1 MASLYS
7 KVIVIKPNE
16 CFKLFSPS
24 KMTFMYTMYT
34 TYPSLYIGYFTQSKS
49 SFREQERMSLTASLI
64 STIWASLC
72 SVTWMQWIVLIVVG
86 CVLVWRHNMVPSSY
100 NLPQL
105 FNKLFLGTFQPV
117 QSYTSSHPT
126 LVSWKQIF
134 WRRVFDGQQIEP
146 LQCPGTT

>member
-1 MASLYS
+1 
-7 KVIVIKPNE
+7 
-16 CFKLFSPS
+16 
-24 KMTFMYTMYT
+24 MTFMYTMYT

-105 FNKLFLGTFQPV
+105 L
-117 QSYTSSHPT
+117 TSE
-126 LVSWKQIF
+126 
-134 WRRVFDGQQIEP
+134 VFRCIMAGA
-146 LQCPGTT
+146 LMMA